1 MNLSNKE
8 ILEMILSAN
17 EEFSKN
23 AQRMEQLAS
32 QIEQSNQRYLN
43 ELKRT
48 QIRVDDSG
56 VKQSTETFKNVVEN
70 ANKTIDRTQKKFNVT
85 LYWIVFCAISL
96 ASLFFTFK
104 YGIGIKSDIKEQY
117 RNELIKNGQY
127 NTPENAEFLKKFR
140 AWIEKNP
147 NDSNDLFRK
156 VEKIEV
162 K

>member
-17 EEFSKN
+17 EEFSRN

-48 QIRVDDSG
+48 EIKVDRSG
-56 VKQSTETFKNVVEN
+56 VDQSIDAFRNVVEH
-70 ANKTIDRTQKKFNVT
+70 ANKSLERKQKGFNVV
-85 LYWIVFCAISL
+85 LYCVVFCAIGL
-96 ASLFFTFK
+96 ASLFFAFRF
-104 YGIGIKSDIKEQY
+104 GFQAKSEI
-117 RNELIKNGQY
+117 RNEFY
-127 NTPENAEFLKKFR
+127 NELNSKHRILSENEALFMQKFR
-140 AWIEKNP
+140 KWAEKNP

-156 VEKIEV
+156 VK
-162 K
+162 KK